1 MAKLFIPQVGN
12 QLTLISNWN
21 CKVFNEYRNEKVF
34 KGLNIDLSQLTRD
47 TNIDI
52 TFPKGT
58 ILRVDRLYVRAPASS
73 FDSITFSV
81 VSSPIKSLN
90 KSRFWVKLSEA
101 NQIEFEELIID
112 MDFHK
117 KLKDLYRFVALKNEY
132 PNSERLKYEDKFLV
146 CKEIYDY
153 LSAKNN
159 NVVKIKFKLNAEEF
173 LRTITLDQ
181 SYRNSHNRIQYEQ
194 ERETTLKVI
203 NSHLENNV
211 IDLSLSFLP
220 ALDGWI
226 CFSEPN
232 QISIDIDKELALY
245 GKANNHYWN
254 TKPLG
259 STFSYNFC
267 DIDFTKKIPFIVE
280 NKIENLDNVIFE
292 YQDKPI
298 TFKNRKEFDK
308 FLKSIKV

>member
-58 ILRVDRLYVRAPASS
+58 VLRVDRLYVRAPASS

-132 PNSERLKYEDKFLV
+132 PNSERLKSGDKYLV

-153 LSAKNN
+153 LSDKNN
-159 NVVKIKFKLNAEEF
+159 NVVKLKFKLNPEEY
-173 LRTITLDQ
+173 LRTVKFEDN
-181 SYRNSHNRIQYEQ
+181 YRYSHNRTQYET
-194 ERETTLKVI
+194 ERQKALETI
-203 NSHLENNV
+203 QSIIPDALE
-211 IDLSLSFLP
+211 LELSFIP

-226 CFSEPN
+226 CFSTPN
-232 QISIDIDKELALY
+232 DTAIEIDKKLDLY
-245 GKANNHYWN
+245 GKTTSSYWN
-254 TKPLG
+254 VEPLG
-259 STFSYNFC
+259 SIFSNNFC
-267 DIDFTKKIPFIVE
+267 DIDFTKKIPWMVE
-280 NKIENLDNVIFE
+280 SKIENFENVSFE